1 MMDAFSAV
9 VVAASATM
17 VCAAFIVVK
26 QMLRR

>member
-1 MMDAFSAV
+1 MLDAFSSV

-17 VCAAFIVVK
+17 ICVAFIVVK